1 MSEKRKLKKIL
12 KKGFIRLI
20 LEFEINAN
28 FYGPE
33 AGAYIAEFLFVARNK
48 GNVQQKFND
57 IRIRVR
63 GIDDGQGFQFWEGNE
78 PRLNFPR
85 RLVKQKSILP
95 DDYSFFF
102 VEPGIEQV
110 FTYIT
115 KIPINTKYLLVHA
128 EFEYDKYTPH
138 TTERVFEVKVL
149 DS

>member
-1 MSEKRKLKKIL
+1 M

-110 FTYIT
+110 FTYQKYRSTQNTYWSTQSLNTIN
-115 KIPINTKYLLVHA
+115 IPRIQQNEYL
-128 EFEYDKYTPH
+128 K
-138 TTERVFEVKVL
+138 
-149 DS
+149 